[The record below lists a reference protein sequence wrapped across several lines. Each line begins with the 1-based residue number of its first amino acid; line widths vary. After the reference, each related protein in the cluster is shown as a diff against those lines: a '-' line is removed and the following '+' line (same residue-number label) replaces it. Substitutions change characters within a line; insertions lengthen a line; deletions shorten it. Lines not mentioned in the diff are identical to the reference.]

1 MLNFSFFDYKTK
13 KGLSIGVIHF
23 VYNRYIMTDKLFTYS
38 TFLEDKRFVQWR
50 LSREEESDK
59 YWLSFIKENPE
70 LEEEFNKAIRVC
82 DKIRINEKI
91 FADTDSLYQHILQS
105 ISTHRTN
112 KQKRKHIIYYLSSA
126 AAVALLL
133 IIGTLYIVNKNTVST
148 LNEEIIGK
156 TLPEEHVTLMAGGK
170 IITLNQDAKVRL
182 DDKQMSYTDS
192 SNTTKSIEVDD
203 VQINKLIVPNGKRS
217 SIVLTDG
224 SEIWINSGTELTFPS
239 TFNKKTREIDVEGE
253 IYINV
258 AKSNEKPFIVHT
270 PELDIKVYGT
280 SFNVSA
286 YKNDNEASVVLVSGS
301 VEINTHNN
309 SVRMLPNEMAKLKD
323 GDLSKNTVDVSLYT
337 SWVDGVFIFDGTPT
351 SEVLKKV
358 GRYYNISFDGATSLP
373 DKKITGKL
381 FLSENIDDVLSSISL
396 LTSTEYRREEN
407 VIKLLK
413 NERRNKP
420 ME

>member
-1 MLNFSFFDYKTK
+1 
-13 KGLSIGVIHF
+13 
-23 VYNRYIMTDKLFTYS
+23 MTDKPFTYS
-38 TFLEDKRFVQWR
+38 SFLEDKKFVQWR

-70 LEEEFNKAIRVC
+70 LEEEFNKAIRIC

-91 FADTDSLYQHILQS
+91 FTDTDSLYQHILQS
-105 ISTHRTN
+105 ISTHHTN

-126 AAVALLL
+126 VAIALLL
-133 IIGTLYIVNKNTVST
+133 IISTVYIFNKNTVST

-156 TLPEEHVTLMAGGK
+156 TLSEEHITLVAGGK

-182 DDKQMSYTDS
+182 DNGQMSYTDS

-239 TFNKKTREIDVEGE
+239 TFNKKTREIDVKGE

-258 AKSNEKPFIVHT
+258 AKSNEQPFIVHT
-270 PELDIKVYGT
+270 PEFNIKVYGT

-286 YKNDNEASVVLVSGS
+286 YKNDNETSVVLVSGS

-309 SVRMLPNEMAKLKD
+309 SVRMLPNEMVKLKN

-358 GRYYNISFDGATSLP
+358 GRYYNISFDGTTNLP

-396 LTSTEYRREEN
+396 LTSTEYKREEN